1 MTRGPQIEADFKA
14 ALKRRDELTV
24 SCLRMVRAAL
34 AGKAKDLR
42 RPLDEQEEIQTL
54 KTLAKQRKDSAEQF
68 QKGGRD
74 DLSQRE
80 LAELAIIE
88 GYLPAQMGEAEVA
101 AVLDEVFEQLRPQ
114 GPKDMGNVM
123 KAVMARLA
131 GAADGKLVNQLVRQ
145 RMQAS

>member
-1 MTRGPQIEADFKA
+1 MARGSQIEADLKA
-14 ALKRRDELTV
+14 ALKRRDDLTV
-24 SCLRMVRAAL
+24 SCLRMARAAL

-42 RPLDEQEEIQTL
+42 RPLEEQEEIQVL
-54 KTLAKQRKDSAEQF
+54 KGLAKQRKEAAEQF
-68 QKGGRD
+68 QAGGRPE
-74 DLSQRE
+74 LAQRE
-80 LAELAIIE
+80 LSELAIIE
-88 GYLPAQMGEAEVA
+88 GYLPAQMGQAELES
-101 AVLDEVFEQLRPQ
+101 VLDLVFAELRPQ